1 MSMEMLFHGVPIV
14 VAPGRVF
21 TPRPATEGLVDAAL
35 ERIEAGAER
44 VADVGTGSG
53 AVAVALGL
61 AAPEV
66 EVFATDSSPEAV
78 ALARLN
84 VARHGLEDRVHV
96 LEGDL
101 LDPLPEPVELVV
113 ANLPYLPEASRL
125 EPAHAQYRA
134 EPATAVY
141 AAGDGLDPYRRLLA
155 ACEDGK
161 LVHGG
166 LALIQFHRR
175 ILEADCQH
183 LGALRDRLERQALAV
198 A

>member
-1 MSMEMLFHGVPIV
+1 MEMLFHGVPLA

-21 TPRPATEGLVDAAL
+21 TPRPTTEALVDAAL
-35 ERIEAGAER
+35 EQIEAGAER

-53 AVAVALGL
+53 AVAVTIGL

-78 ALARLN
+78 ELARLN

-101 LDPLPEPVELVV
+101 LDPIPDPVDLVV
-113 ANLPYLPEASRL
+113 ANLPYLPEASRF

-141 AAGDGLDPYRRLLA
+141 AAGDGLGPYRRLLA

-166 LALIQFHRR
+166 LVLLQFHRR
-175 ILEADCQH
+175 ILVADCEH
-183 LGALRDRLERQALAV
+183 LRELRARLERDALA
-198 A
+198 AA